1 MNNQAAQHR
10 QRIQGVLEEQTYPH
24 QRNAAQRTFTHFQQ
38 GAKAV
43 IIAAEM
49 QSGKSGIA
57 LALACLQRN
66 SLSDKD
72 ICNRS
77 LLKDTL
83 YLVTMAD
90 IALLEQAKSDLT
102 SCPNV
107 VVSNFTRFR
116 VALATHFKQQPPKL
130 IIIDECHYGSGNDAV
145 RYSLVFDYLEQENPD
160 CRIAFVSATPFS
172 ALYAAGTDSILRDDF
187 HTRLVFHKTS
197 HDYHGIR
204 EMHQHQQIVK
214 LDDTQRNFCEDSLL
228 QRRFIR
234 QFMEAEGSGWA
245 LVRVPGNSA
254 SQARQILL
262 DRGIHP
268 EQIYIIGQKLSDVAD
283 EELCS
288 INDFK
293 RAYETAQ
300 LFDDKLIAITVAG
313 FRAGINFGQ
322 TMKENLIATWDSTIA
337 TIAAVVQANIGRA
350 CGYHQNTK
358 AKHYTNLDAIRA
370 YSDLLDHLENNR
382 SDDFSGLQQVF
393 ETICSKYQVNGFDS
407 GTQIAPQPETKLSIS
422 RKQDDSDS
430 YWTAAYLA
438 VPGLLHEPDADF
450 QTHTQ
455 DAELLEAIQ
464 HIRHE
469 LLKDGEPARK
479 KGRALRGEHQNWIK
493 AQWVNGVTYD
503 DHTDSCAKQR
513 TLAFTQALDAGEA
526 VIFNAIVNPGGG
538 EATKDKR
545 VMASIFS
552 IYNLSGQM
560 DAFKRAMDE
569 EDMAEMCRLLDTP
582 YDDTLI
588 VLFKRGEFS
597 AELTTQRSEQALEI
611 KHTRI
616 RDRSIFGV

>member
-1 MNNQAAQHR
+1 MNNQAEQHR
-10 QRIQGVLEEQTYPH
+10 QRIQSMLDEQTYPH
-24 QRNAAQRTFTHFQQ
+24 QRDAAQRTFTYFQQ

-57 LALACLQRN
+57 LALAGLQRN

-72 ICNRS
+72 ICQRNM
-77 LLKDTL
+77 LKDTL

-90 IALLEQAKSDLT
+90 VALLEQAKTDL
-102 SCPNV
+102 SACPNV
-107 VVSNFTRFR
+107 VASNFIRFR
-116 VALATHFKQQPPKL
+116 QVLAAHFKQQPPKL
-130 IIIDECHYGSGNDAV
+130 IVIDECHYGSGADAV
-145 RYSLVFDYLEQENPD
+145 RYSLIFDYLEQENSG

-172 ALYAAGTDSILRDDF
+172 ALYAAGADSILRDNF

-204 EMHQHQQIVK
+204 QMHRQQQIIK
-214 LDDTQRNFCEDSLL
+214 LDETQRNFCDESLL

-234 QFMEAEGSGWA
+234 QFQEAKRPGWA

-254 SQARQILL
+254 NQARQILL
-262 DRGIHP
+262 AQGVQP

-283 EELCS
+283 EELSS

-322 TMKENLIATWDSTIA
+322 AMKEDLIATWDSTIA
-337 TIAAVVQANIGRA
+337 NIAAVVQANIGRA
-350 CGYHQNTK
+350 CGYHHNTR

-370 YSDLLDHLENNR
+370 YSDLLDHLESHTD
-382 SDDFSGLQQVF
+382 SDDFAGLHQVF
-393 ETICSKYQVNGFDS
+393 EAICRRYQVNGFDS
-407 GTQIAPQPETKLSIS
+407 GTHIAPQVEAQVTLS
-422 RKQDDSDS
+422 RKQDDSDR
-430 YWTAAYLA
+430 YWTAGYLA
-438 VPGLLHEPDADF
+438 VPGLLHDPDADF

-455 DAELLEAIQ
+455 DVELREAIQ

-513 TLAFTQALDAGEA
+513 TLRFTQALDAGDA
-526 VIFNAIVNPGGG
+526 VIFNTIVNPGGG
-538 EATKDKR
+538 ETTKDKR

-569 EDMAEMCRLLDTP
+569 DDMAEICSLMSVP
-582 YDDTLI
+582 YTDTLI

-597 AELTTQRSEQALEI
+597 AKLTTQHSEQELEI

-616 RDRSIFGV
+616 RDRSVF

>member
-1 MNNQAAQHR
+1 MTDKSIQHR
-10 QRIQGVLEEQTYPH
+10 EKVNQTFNGSALHNH
-24 QRNAAQRTFTHFQQ
+24 QRDAAQRTFTHFQQ
-38 GAKAV
+38 GVKAV

-66 SLSDKD
+66 SLSDED
-72 ICNRS
+72 ICQRN

-90 IALLEQAKSDLT
+90 VALLEQAKTDL
-102 SCPNV
+102 SACPNV
-107 VVSNFTRFR
+107 AVSNFIRFR
-116 VALATHFKQQPPKL
+116 QVLAVHFKQHPPKL
-130 IIIDECHYGSGNDAV
+130 IVIDECHYGSGADAV
-145 RYSLVFDYLEQENPD
+145 RYSLIFDYLEQENSG

-172 ALYAAGTDSILRDDF
+172 ALYAAGADSILRDNF

-204 EMHQHQQIVK
+204 QMHRQQQIIK
-214 LDDTQRNFCEDSLL
+214 LDETQRNFCDESLL

-234 QFMEAEGSGWA
+234 QFQEAKGPGWA

-254 SQARQILL
+254 NQARQILL
-262 DRGIHP
+262 AQGVQP

-283 EELCS
+283 EELSS

-322 TMKENLIATWDSTIA
+322 AMKEDLIATWDSTIA
-337 TIAAVVQANIGRA
+337 NIAAVVQANIGRA
-350 CGYHQNTK
+350 CGYHHNTR

-370 YSDLLDHLENNR
+370 YSDLLDHLESHTD
-382 SDDFSGLQQVF
+382 SDDFAGLHQVF
-393 ETICSKYQVNGFDS
+393 EAIC
-407 GTQIAPQPETKLSIS
+407 I
-422 RKQDDSDS
+422 
-430 YWTAAYLA
+430 
-438 VPGLLHEPDADF
+438 
-450 QTHTQ
+450 
-455 DAELLEAIQ
+455 ELREAIQ

-513 TLAFTQALDAGEA
+513 TLRFTQALDAGDA
-526 VIFNAIVNPGGG
+526 VIFNTIVNPGGG
-538 EATKDKR
+538 EVTKDKR

-569 EDMAEMCRLLDTP
+569 DDMAEICSLMSVP
-582 YDDTLI
+582 YTDTLI

-597 AELTTQRSEQALEI
+597 VKLTTQHSEQELEI

-616 RDRSIFGV
+616 RDRSVF